1 MAKGGHQK
9 GVGDMNT
16 PWNRAAIR
24 TAAASETIA
33 RVAHLYYI
41 LGLTQNEIAKRLNIT
56 RFKVHRML
64 AQAREQG
71 MVRIAI
77 DDHFA
82 ERLDLE
88 TRLIRRFGL
97 EAAFVCPSDT
107 SEDVSLSDVIGHYA
121 GSMVSDLLENGMT
134 VATSWGSTLRAL
146 AMAIEPG
153 AAEHLSVVSM
163 IGTLATRST
172 QDKYEAA
179 AVLAE
184 RLGAECFFIP
194 APILCDTEEA
204 TNAIN
209 AQPAAQD
216 AMSRAKEADLAL
228 LSIGGLGMSSLREA
242 SMLSDA
248 DYLKAREAGAIG
260 NFIGRFIGA
269 DGMPLDHPLNAR
281 CVGIGPEN
289 ILGIPRRVL
298 AAGGKQKVE
307 AIRAVLDRGFATV
320 LVTDEQTAQ
329 TLIGTP
335 ATRTN

>member
-1 MAKGGHQK
+1 
-9 GVGDMNT
+9 MNT
-16 PWNRAAIR
+16 PWNRSALR
-24 TAAASETIA
+24 TSAASETIA

-41 LGLTQNEIAKRLNIT
+41 LGLTQNEIAKQLNIT

-77 DDHFA
+77 DVPFA

-88 TRLIRRFGL
+88 SQLVRRFGL
-97 EAAFVCPSDT
+97 DAAFVCPSDT

-121 GSMVSDLLENGMT
+121 GSMISALLESGMT

-146 AMAIEPG
+146 AMAIEPN
-153 AAEHLSVVSM
+153 AADHLSVVSM
-163 IGTLATRST
+163 IGTLATRTT

-204 TNAIN
+204 TIAIN
-209 AQPAAQD
+209 SQQAAQD
-216 AMSRAKEADLAL
+216 AMERARSADLAL

-248 DYLKAREAGAIG
+248 DYQLARDAGAIG

-281 CVGIGPEN
+281 CVGIGPE
-289 ILGIPRRVL
+289 GIIDVPRRVL

-307 AIRAVLDRGFATV
+307 AMRAILDRGFATI
-320 LVTDEQTAQ
+320 LVTDEQTAGA
-329 TLIGTP
+329 LLKP
-335 ATRTN
+335 SAARAA

>member
-1 MAKGGHQK
+1 
-9 GVGDMNT
+9 MNT
-16 PWNRAAIR
+16 PWNRSAVR

-77 DDHFA
+77 DVPFA

-88 TRLIRRFGL
+88 SHLIRRFGL

-134 VATSWGSTLRAL
+134 VATSWGSTLRAM

-204 TNAIN
+204 TVAIN
-209 AQPAAQD
+209 SQQAAQD
-216 AMSRAKEADLAL
+216 AMERAKAADLAL
-228 LSIGGLGMSSLREA
+228 LSIGGTGMSSLREA
-242 SMLSDA
+242 SMLTDA
-248 DYLKAREAGAIG
+248 DYMQAREAGAIG

-269 DGMPLDHPLNAR
+269 DGLPLDHPLNAR
-281 CVGIGPEN
+281 CVGIGPQN

-298 AAGGKQKVE
+298 AAGGQQKVE
-307 AIRAVLDRGFATV
+307 AIRAVLDRGFATIAI
-320 LVTDEQTAQ
+320 TDEETAR
-329 TLIGTP
+329 TLLKPP
-335 ATRTN
+335 AARPD